1 VLFLPQALFSNTTK
15 QNAQD
20 KENKI
25 DPISICLLAAGLVKQ
40 IQAGCELYKQAK
52 ESFVEIKATVD
63 EVAGVYKEVTGFWSN
78 FSNFFKPKTKQV
90 TPKPVAKSKKSVYKS
105 VDETQVK
112 VDIVKNLTEFFRLQE
127 QLAAHIR
134 EEEEKSL
141 TVYDPDQNHMEA
153 ALKRVMAQQEM
164 DALVVQIRECMVYQ
178 SPPEMGALY
187 SEVFSM
193 KDKIEEEQTQ
203 ARLSQEAKKR
213 RELWL
218 RKEEERNFQLKLGY
232 LAVTFIFLL
241 YLWMWLLFVSQWRK
255 T

>member
-1 VLFLPQALFSNTTK
+1 M
-15 QNAQD
+15 
-20 KENKI
+20 E
-25 DPISICLLAAGLVKQ
+25 VK
-40 IQAGCELYKQAK
+40 
-52 ESFVEIKATVD
+52 STVD
-63 EVAGVYKEVTGFWSN
+63 EAVGVYREVTGFWNN
-78 FSNFFKPKTKQV
+78 FSNFFKPKAKQS
-90 TPKPVAKSKKSVYKS
+90 TPKPVAKKKEKFVA

-193 KDKIEEEQTQ
+193 KDKIDEEQTQ
-203 ARLSQEAKKR
+203 ARLKQEATKR
-213 RELWL
+213 QEAWL
-218 RKEEERNFQLKLGY
+218 RKEEERNLQAKL
-232 LAVTFIFLL
+232 AAVVVTFIFLL
-241 YLWMWLLFVSQWRK
+241 YLWMWFVFVSHWGK
-255 T
+255 K

>member
-1 VLFLPQALFSNTTK
+1 M
-15 QNAQD
+15 
-20 KENKI
+20 

-52 ESFVEIKATVD
+52 ESFVEIKATAD
-63 EVAGVYKEVTGFWSN
+63 EVIAIGKEVHGFWN
-78 FSNFFKPKTKQV
+78 QLLAFFGSKPKPQAA
-90 TPKPVAKSKKSVYKS
+90 KPVAKNKKSAYVA

-141 TVYDPDQNHMEA
+141 TVYDPDQNLMEA

-164 DALVVQIRECMVYQ
+164 DRLVVTIRETMVYQ

-187 SEVFSM
+187 SEVFKMREVIS
-193 KDKIEEEQTQ
+193 DEQEK
-203 ARLSQEAKKR
+203 ARLKQEAKKR
-213 RELWL
+213 EAAWQL
-218 RKEEERNFQLKLGY
+218 RQEERNLQAKLA
-232 LAVTFIFLL
+232 AVAATSIFLL
-241 YLWMWLLFVSQWRK
+241 YLWLWFILVSRWGK
-255 T
+255 S

>member
-1 VLFLPQALFSNTTK
+1 M
-15 QNAQD
+15 
-20 KENKI
+20 E
-25 DPISICLLAAGLVKQ
+25 VKST
-40 IQAGCELYKQAK
+40 I
-52 ESFVEIKATVD
+52 D
-63 EVAGVYKEVTGFWSN
+63 EVAGVYKEVTGFWSK
-78 FSNFFKPKTKQV
+78 FSNFFKPKAKQS
-90 TPKPVAKSKKSVYKS
+90 TPKPVAKKKEKFVA

-203 ARLSQEAKKR
+203 ARLKQEAIKR
-213 RELWL
+213 QEAWL
-218 RKEEERNFQLKLGY
+218 RKEEERNLQAKLA
-232 LAVTFIFLL
+232 AVVATFIFLL
-241 YLWMWLLFVSQWRK
+241 YLWMWFVFVSHWGK
-255 T
+255 K

>member
-1 VLFLPQALFSNTTK
+1 V
-15 QNAQD
+15 
-20 KENKI
+20 

-52 ESFVEIKATVD
+52 ESFVEIKRTAD
-63 EVAGVYKEVTGFWSN
+63 EVVAIGKEVRGFWGQLLA
-78 FSNFFKPKTKQV
+78 FFGSKPKPQAA
-90 TPKPVAKSKKSVYKS
+90 KPAGKSKKSDYVA

-112 VDIVKNLTEFFRLQE
+112 VDIVSNLTEFFRLQE

-134 EEEEKSL
+134 EEEEKSKNI
-141 TVYDPDQNHMEA
+141 YDPDQNLMES

-164 DALVVQIRECMVYQ
+164 DNLVVQIRECMVYQ

-203 ARLSQEAKKR
+203 ARLKEEAKKR
-213 RELWL
+213 QELWL
-218 RKEEERNFQLKLGY
+218 RKEEERNFQLKLAY
-232 LAVTFIFLL
+232 LVATTTFLL
-241 YLWMWLLFVSQWRK
+241 YLWLWLLFVSQLRK